1 MTADLNLPINATI
14 RLALQLTSSIGT
26 TVISCDV
33 IVMGFRH
40 DGTYVSLQSTGDVL
54 SVFRPHVQ
62 NSQEGQ
68 S

>member
-1 MTADLNLPINATI
+1 MTTDFNLPINAKI

-26 TVISCDV
+26 TVINCDV
-33 IVMGFRH
+33 IVMGFRP
-40 DGTYVSLQSTGDVL
+40 DGTYVSLESTGDVL

-68 S
+68 P